1 MFDAEKEVAEWTVDV
16 LAAALNGRVVGRVDE
31 VHRQAPANL
40 AIVAGVKGVQLLV
53 SGSGRRCKV
62 LEKAHIFAKSSNQG
76 RLEWKSANVLV
87 CS

>member
-40 AIVAGVKGVQLLV
+40 AIVAGVKSVQFLMAR
-53 SGSGRRCKV
+53 SRR
-62 LEKAHIFAKSSNQG
+62 
-76 RLEWKSANVLV
+76 
-87 CS
+87 